1 MSQDKYA
8 LEVERA
14 IFNWYYGGE
23 DAAPE
28 PIFNAIHAGIANDM
42 QMLIPI
48 ETPDTMLK
56 YMGDPTKIK
65 PGDTFSTEEEIH
77 IKFRHL
83 VADEEGHYYI
93 PLFTSDDALNKGES
107 TSVINQSLKAL
118 FDIVDSWSDC
128 LGYIINPWEQKLML
142 GKDMIKAILDY
153 KPKSHIFF
161 VKGSVVDMHVDAI
174 VNAANSSLLGG
185 GGVDGDIHRAAGRD
199 LLTECKTLNGCKTG
213 EAKITGAYNIDY
225 ADHIIHTVGP
235 VYSGKSADADLL
247 SACYRNS
254 LDLALQNGCSSVA
267 FPGISTGVYGYPL
280 EEAAMVSLLT
290 VVRWFDANP
299 DVVMDV
305 YFCCFKDTE
314 LAAYT
319 KLIGRNGE

>member
-83 VADEEGHYYI
+83 VADEEGH
-93 PLFTSDDALNKGES
+93 
-107 TSVINQSLKAL
+107 
-118 FDIVDSWSDC
+118 
-128 LGYIINPWEQKLML
+128 
-142 GKDMIKAILDY
+142 
-153 KPKSHIFF
+153 
-161 VKGSVVDMHVDAI
+161 
-174 VNAANSSLLGG
+174 
-185 GGVDGDIHRAAGRD
+185 
-199 LLTECKTLNGCKTG
+199 
-213 EAKITGAYNIDY
+213 
-225 ADHIIHTVGP
+225 
-235 VYSGKSADADLL
+235 
-247 SACYRNS
+247 
-254 LDLALQNGCSSVA
+254 
-267 FPGISTGVYGYPL
+267 
-280 EEAAMVSLLT
+280 
-290 VVRWFDANP
+290 
-299 DVVMDV
+299 
-305 YFCCFKDTE
+305 
-314 LAAYT
+314 
-319 KLIGRNGE
+319 